1 MGETF
6 KTIVGTYSISNLGN
20 VRNDKTGKILK
31 QHTNNCGY
39 KIIVLLGKCY
49 AVHRLVA
56 QAFIPNPDNLS
67 DVNHINEIKTDN
79 RVENLEWLS
88 HKDNM
93 NYGSGRKRSIN
104 ALHSDSTR
112 HKVQTSIQ
120 VTYMMRCL
128 FPELRQHTSN
138 YGCPIVVDGIEYPSA
153 KEASQSLGL
162 TTARICQ
169 LQKEGRAQYKKIT
182 KYQWFPSPFIK

>member
-1 MGETF
+1 MREIF

-20 VRNDKTGKILK
+20 VRNDKTGKVLK
-31 QHTNNCGY
+31 PSINNCGY

-56 QAFIPNPDNLS
+56 QAFIPNPNNLS

-79 RVENLEWLS
+79 RVENLEWMS

-93 NYGSGRKRSIN
+93 NYGSCRKNRIN
-104 ALHSDSTR
+104 TLKSDIIR
-112 HKVQTSIQ
+112 HKSQTSIQ
-120 VTYMMRCL
+120 ISYMMRCL
-128 FPELRQHTSN
+128 FPELRQYNSIYN
-138 YGCPIVVDGIEYPSA
+138 RPIVVDGIEYQSV
-153 KEASQSLGL
+153 KDASQSLGL

-169 LQKEGRAQYKKIT
+169 LQREGRAQYKKIT
-182 KYQWFPSPFIK
+182 KYQWFPSPIIK

>member
-1 MGETF
+1 MREIF

-31 QHTNNCGY
+31 QYTNNCGY

-93 NYGSGRKRSIN
+93 NYGIGSKRRIN
-104 ALHSDSTR
+104 LLKSDNYR
-112 HKVQTSIQ
+112 RKVQTNNQI
-120 VTYMMRCL
+120 TFMMRCL
-128 FPELRQHTSN
+128 FPKLKQHTSTYN
-138 YGCPIVVDGIEYPSA
+138 CPIVIDGIEYQSV

-162 TTARICQ
+162 TKSRICQ
-169 LQKEGRAQYKKIT
+169 LQKEGRAYYIKSI
-182 KYQWFPSPFIK
+182 KYQWFPSPIS

>member
-20 VRNDKTGKILK
+20 VRNDKTGRILK

-93 NYGSGRKRSIN
+93 NYGIGSKNRMDALKADDCRSKS
-104 ALHSDSTR
+104 HTSR
-112 HKVQTSIQ
+112 QTA
-120 VTYMMRCL
+120 YLMKCL
-128 FPELRQHTSN
+128 FPKLIQHNSIYN
-138 YGCPIVVDGIEYPSA
+138 CPIIVDGIEYPSA
-153 KEASQSLGL
+153 KEAAQSLGL

-169 LQKEGRAQYKKIT
+169 LKKEGRAQYKKSV